1 MIIKT
6 GQAVICKEQISMK
19 KLSKKD
25 QHTANIDK
33 DFPELEKWL
42 KRPQVFHESDKK
54 RVYQNKRL
62 FIDDKGNRIPKEIAV
77 YKDLMAYGYLHKGEH
92 FGGRVLV
99 QLAIEKHMKKQF
111 EREKQMIMSE

>member
-1 MIIKT
+1 
-6 GQAVICKEQISMK
+6 MK
-19 KLSKKD
+19 KLSKQD

-62 FIDDKGNRIPKEIAV
+62 FIDEKGNRIPKEIAV